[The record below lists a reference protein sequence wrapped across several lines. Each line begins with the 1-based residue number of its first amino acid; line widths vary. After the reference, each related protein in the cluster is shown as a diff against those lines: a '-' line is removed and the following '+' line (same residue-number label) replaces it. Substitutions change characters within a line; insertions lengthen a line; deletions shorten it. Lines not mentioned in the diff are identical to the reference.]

1 MTRPATPPTTPS
13 PGRAG
18 AAGAGAVTGFAQRL
32 ARAGAEGG
40 SPLVEP
46 GGPVQDAADAITRA
60 VERCRDGLWPDF
72 MAETRAPLAT
82 LVGAWRREGLPEH
95 DFIGALAA
103 LGDGIVE
110 RLADDA
116 DRDPVASARA
126 AAAVLDATQLLIR
139 RSQRTF
145 RSWRDR
151 SQADEAFSV
160 AVFGEALGH
169 EIRNRIHAART
180 ALELL
185 RKPGSLAS
193 DDRDRLQ
200 GLLQEA
206 VVAARRA
213 VFDVRLVTAEDP
225 RREVAVN
232 ASLHELLRRTIDRH
246 RIVAE
251 EAGIQIEVDGPVA
264 SAPVDARRVQVILNN
279 MLDVATRLLGSAGGT
294 VLRVRSSRPD
304 GGAHVEVSVDGDR
317 PFLQAGHEEVLFE
330 ADLVDLAD
338 PDTPAQPA
346 HLGLWLTREA
356 AAKLGGDLLVVR
368 DDSHAADAL
377 IARIPVGQHRD
388 PSS

>member
-1 MTRPATPPTTPS
+1 MH
-13 PGRAG
+13 
-18 AAGAGAVTGFAQRL
+18 
-32 ARAGAEGG
+32 
-40 SPLVEP
+40 
-46 GGPVQDAADAITRA
+46 DAAEAVTRA

-72 MAETRAPLAT
+72 LAETRAPLAT

-95 DFIGALAA
+95 DFIDALAA
-103 LGDGIVE
+103 LGDGIVD
-110 RLADDA
+110 RLSDD
-116 DRDPVASARA
+116 DGDPVARARG

-185 RKPGSLAS
+185 RRPGSLGS

-200 GLLQEA
+200 GLLHEA

-213 VFDVRLVTAEDP
+213 VLDVRLVTAEDP

-317 PFLQAGHEEVLFE
+317 PFLEAGHEEVLFE

-338 PDTPAQPA
+338 PGTPAQPA

-368 DDSHAADAL
+368 DDEDAADAL